1 MKKLTYKRQI
11 ILGITLLIACNVL
24 AVALRIG
31 AFASIAWIAFGTL
44 FVVNPVYSESAKYRL
59 SESGAKQ
66 ASRLMGLLCALV
78 GTVLLIF
85 TLIGMP
91 AMFI

>member
-1 MKKLTYKRQI
+1 MEKLTYKRQI
-11 ILGITLLIACNVL
+11 ILGITLVIACNVL

-44 FVVNPVYSESAKYRL
+44 FVVNPVYSESAKHRL
-59 SESGAKQ
+59 SENGAKR
-66 ASRLMGLLCALV
+66 ASRLMGLLCTLV

>member
-1 MKKLTYKRQI
+1 MKKLTYKMQI
-11 ILGITLLIACNVL
+11 ILGITLVIACNVL

-59 SESGAKQ
+59 SENSAKQ
-66 ASRLMGLLCALV
+66 ASRLMRLLCALLV
-78 GTVLLIF
+78 TVLLIF
-85 TLIGMP
+85 TVIGMP
-91 AMFI
+91 GVVI